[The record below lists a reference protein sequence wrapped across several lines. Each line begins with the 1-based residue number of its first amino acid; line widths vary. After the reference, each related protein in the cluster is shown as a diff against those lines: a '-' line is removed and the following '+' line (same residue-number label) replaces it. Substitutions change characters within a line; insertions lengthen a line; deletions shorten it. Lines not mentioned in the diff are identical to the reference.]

1 MEDVKPL
8 KLKEAIQINNNDEIV
23 TSLLNKHEV
32 MALVGSAN
40 SCKTSVVMN
49 LAMSIINNGYW
60 LDRFKVSGK
69 KVLFVN
75 TSSKFSYVVET
86 IEKLGRNEA
95 VNENLEIL
103 DVRNE
108 SFNKIDE
115 LCKFINNA
123 SFEKYDLIIIDTI
136 DTCTQ
141 LENQNYNSI
150 PVKNT
155 LSRLAFNLNTA
166 IVFTHDNF
174 TPRIGNIETDNQIKY
189 TKLHLFCDVYIEFL
203 ELYPSDY
210 YLDTIKRDEV
220 IGYLKNAIPEILTT
234 FKFDISTGLENEI
247 IELKER
253 IKTLNFL
260 DDYEKEKIITVI
272 DEHIK
277 MVNQRK
283 FYKLKIVSKENG
295 SEDYFYY
302 FNFPYLYNITSEY
315 IENLEV
321 GIKAVDTKPKK
332 DKSKD
337 NREVKDINKE
347 VNKRFV
353 IENIQKF
360 KELEGRNPTPKDL
373 RKYTGL
379 SDRTLQRRIKDCD
392 GEVIK
397 INNIYTLIDDLY

>member
-1 MEDVKPL
+1 MEDIKPL
-8 KLKEAIQINNNDEIV
+8 KLKEVKINNNDEIV

-40 SCKTSVVMN
+40 SCKTSVVIN
-49 LAMSIINNGYW
+49 LAISIINNGYW
-60 LDRFKVSGK
+60 LDIFKVSGK

-75 TSSKFSYVVET
+75 TSSKFSYVMET

-115 LCKFINNA
+115 LCNFINNA

-150 PVKNT
+150 PVKTT
-155 LSRLAFNLNTA
+155 LSRLAYNLDTA

-220 IGYLKNAIPEILTT
+220 IGYLKNTIPEILTT
-234 FKFDISTGLENEI
+234 FKFDISKGLENEI

-253 IKTLNFL
+253 INTLDFL
-260 DDYEKEKIITVI
+260 EDYEIEKIIAKI
-272 DEHIK
+272 DEQIK
-277 MVNQRK
+277 MVNRRK

-302 FNFPYLYNITSEY
+302 FNFPYLYNVTSEY

-321 GIKAVDTKPKK
+321 GKKAVDTLPKK
-332 DKSKD
+332 DKRKT
-337 NREVKDINKE
+337 RDINKAS
-347 VNKRFV
+347 NKKHI
-353 IENIQKF
+353 IESIQKF
-360 KELEGRNPTPKDL
+360 RQLKGEYPTSKDL
-373 RKYTGL
+373 QEYLGI
-379 SDRTLQRRIKDCD
+379 SERTLQRKIKDCD

-397 INNIYTLIDDLY
+397 ADNTYILIDDLY

>member
-1 MEDVKPL
+1 MEDIKPL
-8 KLKEAIQINNNDEIV
+8 KLKEVIQINNNDEII
-23 TSLLNKHEV
+23 TSLLNKQEV

-40 SCKTSVVMN
+40 SCKTSVVIS
-49 LAMSIINNGYW
+49 LAISIINNGYW

-86 IEKLGRNEA
+86 IEKIGRNEA

-115 LCKFINNA
+115 LCNFINNA

-150 PVKNT
+150 PVKTT

-189 TKLHLFCDVYIEFL
+189 TRLHLFCDVYIKFL

-220 IGYLKNAIPEILTT
+220 IGYLKNTIPEILTT
-234 FKFDISTGLENEI
+234 FKFDISKGLENEI

-253 IKTLNFL
+253 INTLDFL
-260 DDYEKEKIITVI
+260 EDYEKEKIIAEI
-272 DEHIK
+272 DEQIK
-277 MVNQRK
+277 IVNHRK

-302 FNFPYLYNITSEY
+302 FNFPYLYNVTSEY

-321 GIKAVDTKPKK
+321 GKKAVDTLPKK
-332 DKSKD
+332 DKRKT
-337 NREVKDINKE
+337 RDINKAS
-347 VNKRFV
+347 NKKQI
-353 IENIQKF
+353 IESVQKF
-360 KELEGRNPTPKDL
+360 RQLEGEYPTSKDL
-373 RKYTGL
+373 QEYLGI
-379 SDRTLQRRIKDCD
+379 SERTLQRKIKDCD
-392 GEVIK
+392 GEIIK
-397 INNIYTLIDDLY
+397 IDNTYTLIDDLY

>member
-1 MEDVKPL
+1 MEDIKPF
-8 KLKEAIQINNNDEIV
+8 KLKEVKINNNDEIV

-40 SCKTSVVMN
+40 SCKTSVVIS
-49 LAMSIINNGYW
+49 LAISVINNGYW
-60 LDRFKVSGK
+60 LDRFKTSGK

-75 TSSKFSYVVET
+75 TSSKLNYVVEI

-95 VNENLEIL
+95 VNDNLEIL

-108 SFNKIDE
+108 NFNKIDE
-115 LCKFINNA
+115 LCNFINNS

-174 TPRIGNIETDNQIKY
+174 TLRIGNIETDNQIKY

-220 IGYLKNAIPEILTT
+220 IGYLKNTIPEILTT
-234 FKFDISTGLENEI
+234 FKFDISKGLENEI
-247 IELKER
+247 IELKEK
-253 IKTLNFL
+253 IYTLDFL
-260 DDYEKEKIITVI
+260 EDYEKEKIIAEI
-272 DEHIK
+272 DEQIK
-277 MVNQRK
+277 MLNRRK

-302 FNFPYLYNITSEY
+302 FNFPYLYNVTSEY

-321 GIKAVDTKPKK
+321 GKKAVDTLPKK
-332 DKSKD
+332 DKRKT
-337 NREVKDINKE
+337 RDINKAS
-347 VNKRFV
+347 NKKQI
-353 IENIQKF
+353 IESIQKF
-360 KELEGRNPTPKDL
+360 RQLKGEYPTSKDL
-373 RKYTGL
+373 QEYLGI
-379 SDRTLQRRIKDCD
+379 SERTLQRKIKDCD

-397 INNIYTLIDDLY
+397 IDNTYTLIDDLY

>member
-1 MEDVKPL
+1 MEDIKPF
-8 KLKEAIQINNNDEIV
+8 KLKEVKINNNDEIV

-40 SCKTSVVMN
+40 SCKTSVVIS
-49 LAMSIINNGYW
+49 LAISVINNGYW
-60 LDRFKVSGK
+60 LDRFKTSGK

-75 TSSKFSYVVET
+75 TSSKLNYVVEI

-95 VNENLEIL
+95 VNDNLEIL

-108 SFNKIDE
+108 NFNKIDE
-115 LCKFINNA
+115 LCNFINNS

-174 TPRIGNIETDNQIKY
+174 TLRIGNIETDNQIKY

-220 IGYLKNAIPEILTT
+220 IGYLKNTIPEILTT
-234 FKFDISTGLENEI
+234 FKFDISKGLENEI

-253 IKTLNFL
+253 INTLDL
-260 DDYEKEKIITVI
+260 LEDYEKEKVIAEI
-272 DEHIK
+272 DEQIK
-277 MVNQRK
+277 IVNRRK

-302 FNFPYLYNITSEY
+302 FNFPYLYNVTSEY

-321 GIKAVDTKPKK
+321 GKKAVDTLPKK
-332 DKSKD
+332 DKRKT
-337 NREVKDINKE
+337 RDINKAS
-347 VNKRFV
+347 NKKQI
-353 IENIQKF
+353 IESIQKF
-360 KELEGRNPTPKDL
+360 RQLKGEYPTSKDL
-373 RKYTGL
+373 QEYLGI
-379 SDRTLQRRIKDCD
+379 SERTLQRKIKDCD

-397 INNIYTLIDDLY
+397 IDNTYTLIDDLY

>member
-1 MEDVKPL
+1 MEDIKPL
-8 KLKEAIQINNNDEIV
+8 KLKEVIQINNNDEII
-23 TSLLNKHEV
+23 TSLLNKQEV

-40 SCKTSVVMN
+40 SCKTSVVIS
-49 LAMSIINNGYW
+49 LAISIINNGYW

-86 IEKLGRNEA
+86 IEKIGRNEA

-115 LCKFINNA
+115 LCNFINNA
-123 SFEKYDLIIIDTI
+123 SFKKYDLIIIDTI

-150 PVKNT
+150 PVKTT
-155 LSRLAFNLNTA
+155 LARLAFKLNTA
-166 IVFTHDNF
+166 MGFTHDNF

-210 YLDTIKRDEV
+210 YLDTIKCDEV
-220 IGYLKNAIPEILTT
+220 IGYLKNTIPEILTT
-234 FKFDISTGLENEI
+234 FKFDISKGLENEI

-253 IKTLNFL
+253 INTLDFL
-260 DDYEKEKIITVI
+260 EDYEKEKIIAEI
-272 DEHIK
+272 DEQIK
-277 MVNQRK
+277 MVNHRK

-302 FNFPYLYNITSEY
+302 FNFPYLYNVTSEY

-321 GIKAVDTKPKK
+321 GKKAVDTLPKK
-332 DKSKD
+332 DKRKT
-337 NREVKDINKE
+337 KDINKAS
-347 VNKRFV
+347 NKKQI
-353 IENIQKF
+353 IESIQKF
-360 KELEGRNPTPKDL
+360 RQLEGEYPTSKDL
-373 RKYTGL
+373 QEYLGISK
-379 SDRTLQRRIKDCD
+379 RTLQRKIKDCD
-392 GEVIK
+392 GEIIK
-397 INNIYTLIDDLY
+397 IDNTYTLIDDLY

>member
-1 MEDVKPL
+1 MEDIKPL
-8 KLKEAIQINNNDEIV
+8 KLKEVKINNNDEIV

-40 SCKTSVVMN
+40 SCKTSVVIN
-49 LAMSIINNGYW
+49 LAISIINNGYW
-60 LDRFKVSGK
+60 LDIFKVSGK

-75 TSSKFSYVVET
+75 TSSKFSYVMET
-86 IEKLGRNEA
+86 IEKLGRNEV

-108 SFNKIDE
+108 NFNKIDE
-115 LCKFINNA
+115 LCNFINNA

-150 PVKNT
+150 PVKTT
-155 LSRLAFNLNTA
+155 LSRWAYNLDTA

-174 TPRIGNIETDNQIKY
+174 TPRIGNLETDNQIKY

-220 IGYLKNAIPEILTT
+220 IGYLKNTIPEILTT
-234 FKFDISTGLENEI
+234 FKFDISKGLENEI

-253 IKTLNFL
+253 INTLDL
-260 DDYEKEKIITVI
+260 LEDYEKEKVIAEI
-272 DEHIK
+272 DEQIK
-277 MVNQRK
+277 IVNRRK

-302 FNFPYLYNITSEY
+302 FNFPYLYNVTSEY

-321 GIKAVDTKPKK
+321 GKKAVDTLPKK
-332 DKSKD
+332 DKRKT
-337 NREVKDINKE
+337 RDINKAS
-347 VNKRFV
+347 NKKQI
-353 IENIQKF
+353 IESIQKF
-360 KELEGRNPTPKDL
+360 RQLKGEYPTSKDL
-373 RKYTGL
+373 QEYLGI
-379 SDRTLQRRIKDCD
+379 SERTLQRKIKDCD
-392 GEVIK
+392 DEIIK
-397 INNIYTLIDDLY
+397 IDNAYTLIDDLY

>member
-1 MEDVKPL
+1 MEDIKPF
-8 KLKEAIQINNNDEIV
+8 KLKEVEINNNDEIV

-32 MALVGSAN
+32 MALVGSPN
-40 SCKTSVVMN
+40 SCKTSVVIS
-49 LAMSIINNGYW
+49 LAISIINNGYW

-75 TSSKFSYVVET
+75 TSSKFSYIVET

-115 LCKFINNA
+115 LCNFINNA

-150 PVKNT
+150 PVKTT

-210 YLDTIKRDEV
+210 YLDTIKCDEV
-220 IGYLKNAIPEILTT
+220 IGYLKNTIPEILTT
-234 FKFDISTGLENEI
+234 FKFDISQGLENEI

-253 IKTLNFL
+253 INTLNFL
-260 DDYEKEKIITVI
+260 EDYEKEKIVTVI
-272 DEHIK
+272 DELIK

-302 FNFPYLYNITSEY
+302 FNFPYLYNVTSEY

-321 GIKAVDTKPKK
+321 GKKAVDTLPKK
-332 DKSKD
+332 DKRKT
-337 NREVKDINKE
+337 KDINKAS
-347 VNKRFV
+347 NKKQI
-353 IENIQKF
+353 IESIQKF
-360 KELEGRNPTPKDL
+360 RQLEGEYPTSKDL
-373 RKYTGL
+373 QEYLGISK
-379 SDRTLQRRIKDCD
+379 RTLQRKIKDCD
-392 GEVIK
+392 GEIIK
-397 INNIYTLIDDLY
+397 IDNTYTLIDDLY

>member
-1 MEDVKPL
+1 MEDIKPF
-8 KLKEAIQINNNDEIV
+8 KLKEVQINNNDEIV

-40 SCKTSVVMN
+40 SCKTSVVIS
-49 LAMSIINNGYW
+49 LAISIINNGYW

-86 IEKLGRNEA
+86 IEKIGRNEA

-115 LCKFINNA
+115 LCNFINNA

-150 PVKNT
+150 PVKTT

-189 TKLHLFCDVYIEFL
+189 TRLHLFCDVYIEFL

-220 IGYLKNAIPEILTT
+220 IGYLKNTIPEILTT
-234 FKFDISTGLENEI
+234 FKFDISKGLENEI

-253 IKTLNFL
+253 INTLDFL
-260 DDYEKEKIITVI
+260 EDYEIEKIIAKI
-272 DEHIK
+272 DEQIK
-277 MVNQRK
+277 MVNHRK

-302 FNFPYLYNITSEY
+302 FNFPYLYNVTSEY

-321 GIKAVDTKPKK
+321 GKKAVDTLPKK
-332 DKSKD
+332 DKRKT
-337 NREVKDINKE
+337 KDINKAS
-347 VNKRFV
+347 NKKQI
-353 IENIQKF
+353 IESIQKF
-360 KELEGRNPTPKDL
+360 KQLEGEYPTSKDL
-373 RKYTGL
+373 QEYLGIRE
-379 SDRTLQRRIKDCD
+379 RTLQRKIKDCN

-397 INNIYTLIDDLY
+397 INNTYTLIDDLL

>member
-1 MEDVKPL
+1 MEDIKPF
-8 KLKEAIQINNNDEIV
+8 KLKEVKINNNDEIV

-40 SCKTSVVMN
+40 SCKTSVVIS
-49 LAMSIINNGYW
+49 LAISVINNGYW
-60 LDRFKVSGK
+60 LDRFKTSGK

-75 TSSKFSYVVET
+75 TSSKLNYVVEI

-95 VNENLEIL
+95 VNDNLEIL

-108 SFNKIDE
+108 NFNKIDE
-115 LCKFINNA
+115 LCNFINNS

-174 TPRIGNIETDNQIKY
+174 TLRIGNIETDNQIKY

-220 IGYLKNAIPEILTT
+220 IGYLKNTIPEILTT
-234 FKFDISTGLENEI
+234 FKFDISKGLENEI
-247 IELKER
+247 IELKEK
-253 IKTLNFL
+253 INTLDFL
-260 DDYEKEKIITVI
+260 EDYEKEKIIAEI
-272 DEHIK
+272 DEQIK
-277 MVNQRK
+277 MLNRRK

-302 FNFPYLYNITSEY
+302 FNFPYLYNVTSEY

-321 GIKAVDTKPKK
+321 GKKAVDTLPKK
-332 DKSKD
+332 DKRKTRDTNIAS
-337 NREVKDINKE
+337 NK
-347 VNKRFV
+347 KQI
-353 IENIQKF
+353 IESIQKF
-360 KELEGRNPTPKDL
+360 RQLKGEYPTSKDL
-373 RKYTGL
+373 QEYLGI
-379 SDRTLQRRIKDCD
+379 SERTLQRKIKDCD

-397 INNIYTLIDDLY
+397 IDNTYTLIDDLY

>member
-1 MEDVKPL
+1 MEDIKPL
-8 KLKEAIQINNNDEIV
+8 KLKEVIQINNNDEII
-23 TSLLNKHEV
+23 TSLLNKQEV

-40 SCKTSVVMN
+40 SCKTSVVIS
-49 LAMSIINNGYW
+49 LAISIINNGYW

-86 IEKLGRNEA
+86 IEKIGRNEA

-115 LCKFINNA
+115 LCNFINNA

-150 PVKNT
+150 PVKTT

-189 TKLHLFCDVYIEFL
+189 TRLHLFCDVYIEFL

-220 IGYLKNAIPEILTT
+220 IGYLKNTIPEILTT
-234 FKFDISTGLENEI
+234 FKFDISKGLENEI

-253 IKTLNFL
+253 INTLDFL
-260 DDYEKEKIITVI
+260 EDYEKEKIIAEI
-272 DEHIK
+272 DEQIK
-277 MVNQRK
+277 MLNRRK

-302 FNFPYLYNITSEY
+302 FNFPYLYNVTSEY

-321 GIKAVDTKPKK
+321 GKKAVDTLPKK
-332 DKSKD
+332 DKRKT
-337 NREVKDINKE
+337 KDINKAS
-347 VNKRFV
+347 NKKQI
-353 IENIQKF
+353 IESIQKF
-360 KELEGRNPTPKDL
+360 KQLEGEYPTSKDL
-373 RKYTGL
+373 QEYLGI
-379 SDRTLQRRIKDCD
+379 SERTLQRKIKDCD

-397 INNIYTLIDDLY
+397 IDNTYTLIDDLY

>member
-1 MEDVKPL
+1 MEDIKPF
-8 KLKEAIQINNNDEIV
+8 KLKEVEINNNDEIV

-40 SCKTSVVMN
+40 SCKTSGV
-49 LAMSIINNGYW
+49 INNGYW
-60 LDRFKVSGK
+60 LDRFKTSGK

-75 TSSKFSYVVET
+75 TSSKLNYVVEI

-95 VNENLEIL
+95 VNDNLEIL

-108 SFNKIDE
+108 NFNKIDE
-115 LCKFINNA
+115 LCNFINNS

-174 TPRIGNIETDNQIKY
+174 TLRIGNIETDNQIKY

-220 IGYLKNAIPEILTT
+220 IGYLKNTIPEILIT
-234 FKFDISTGLENEI
+234 FKFDISKGLENEI
-247 IELKER
+247 IELKEK
-253 IKTLNFL
+253 INTLDFL
-260 DDYEKEKIITVI
+260 EDYEKEKIIAEI
-272 DEHIK
+272 DEQIK
-277 MVNQRK
+277 MVNRRK

-302 FNFPYLYNITSEY
+302 FNFPYLYNVTSEY

-321 GIKAVDTKPKK
+321 GKKAVDTLPKK
-332 DKSKD
+332 DKRKT
-337 NREVKDINKE
+337 RDINKAS
-347 VNKRFV
+347 NKKQI
-353 IENIQKF
+353 IESIQKF
-360 KELEGRNPTPKDL
+360 RQLKGEYPTSKDL
-373 RKYTGL
+373 QEYLGI
-379 SDRTLQRRIKDCD
+379 SERTLQRKIKDCD

-397 INNIYTLIDDLY
+397 ADNTYILIDDLY

>member
-1 MEDVKPL
+1 MEDRKPF
-8 KLKEAIQINNNDEIV
+8 KLKEVQINNNDEIV

-40 SCKTSVVMN
+40 SCKTSVVIS
-49 LAMSIINNGYW
+49 LAISIINNGYW

-86 IEKLGRNEA
+86 IEKIGRNEA

-115 LCKFINNA
+115 LCNFINNA

-150 PVKNT
+150 PVKTT

-189 TKLHLFCDVYIEFL
+189 TRLHLFCDVYIEFL

-220 IGYLKNAIPEILTT
+220 IGYLKNTIPEILTT
-234 FKFDISTGLENEI
+234 FKFDISKGLENEI

-253 IKTLNFL
+253 INTLDFL
-260 DDYEKEKIITVI
+260 EDYEIEKIIAKI
-272 DEHIK
+272 DEQIK
-277 MVNQRK
+277 MVNHRK

-302 FNFPYLYNITSEY
+302 FNFPYLYNVTSEY

-321 GIKAVDTKPKK
+321 GKKAVDTLPKK
-332 DKSKD
+332 DKRKT
-337 NREVKDINKE
+337 RDINKAS
-347 VNKRFV
+347 NKKQI
-353 IENIQKF
+353 IESIQKF
-360 KELEGRNPTPKDL
+360 KQLEGEYPTSKDL
-373 RKYTGL
+373 QEYLGIRE
-379 SDRTLQRRIKDCD
+379 RTLQRKIKDCN

-397 INNIYTLIDDLY
+397 INNTYTLIDDLY

>member
-1 MEDVKPL
+1 MEDIKPL
-8 KLKEAIQINNNDEIV
+8 KLKEVKINNNDEIV

-32 MALVGSAN
+32 MALVGSPN
-40 SCKTSVVMN
+40 SCKTSVVIS
-49 LAMSIINNGYW
+49 LAISIINNGYW

-115 LCKFINNA
+115 LCNFINNA

-150 PVKNT
+150 PVKTT

-210 YLDTIKRDEV
+210 YLDTIKCDEV
-220 IGYLKNAIPEILTT
+220 IGYLKNTIPEILTT
-234 FKFDISTGLENEI
+234 FKFDISQGLENEI

-253 IKTLNFL
+253 INTLNFL
-260 DDYEKEKIITVI
+260 EDYEKEKIVTVI
-272 DEHIK
+272 DELIK

-302 FNFPYLYNITSEY
+302 FNFPYLYNVTSEY

-321 GIKAVDTKPKK
+321 GKKAVDTLPKK
-332 DKSKD
+332 DKRKT
-337 NREVKDINKE
+337 KDINKAS
-347 VNKRFV
+347 NKKQI
-353 IENIQKF
+353 IESIQKF
-360 KELEGRNPTPKDL
+360 RQLEGEYPTSKDL
-373 RKYTGL
+373 QEYLGISK
-379 SDRTLQRRIKDCD
+379 RTLQRKIKDCD
-392 GEVIK
+392 GEIIK
-397 INNIYTLIDDLY
+397 IDNTYTLIDDLY

>member
-1 MEDVKPL
+1 MEDIKPL
-8 KLKEAIQINNNDEIV
+8 KLKEVIQINNNDEII
-23 TSLLNKHEV
+23 TSLLNKQEV

-40 SCKTSVVMN
+40 SCKTSVVIS
-49 LAMSIINNGYW
+49 LAISIINNGYW

-86 IEKLGRNEA
+86 IEKIGRNEA

-115 LCKFINNA
+115 LCNFINNA

-150 PVKNT
+150 PVKTT
-155 LSRLAFNLNTA
+155 LSRLAYNLDTA

-220 IGYLKNAIPEILTT
+220 IGYLKNTIPEILTT
-234 FKFDISTGLENEI
+234 FKFDISKGLENEI

-253 IKTLNFL
+253 INTLDFL
-260 DDYEKEKIITVI
+260 EDYEIEKIIAKI
-272 DEHIK
+272 DEQIK
-277 MVNQRK
+277 MVNRRK

-302 FNFPYLYNITSEY
+302 FNFPYLYNVTSEY

-321 GIKAVDTKPKK
+321 GKKAVDTLPKK
-332 DKSKD
+332 DKRKT
-337 NREVKDINKE
+337 RDINKAS
-347 VNKRFV
+347 NKKQI
-353 IENIQKF
+353 IESIQKF
-360 KELEGRNPTPKDL
+360 RQIKGEYPTSKDL
-373 RKYTGL
+373 QEYLGI
-379 SDRTLQRRIKDCD
+379 SERTLQRKIKDCD
-392 GEVIK
+392 DEIIK
-397 INNIYTLIDDLY
+397 IDNAYTLIDDLY

>member
-1 MEDVKPL
+1 MEDIKPL
-8 KLKEAIQINNNDEIV
+8 KLKEVIQINNNDEII
-23 TSLLNKHEV
+23 TSLLNKQEV

-40 SCKTSVVMN
+40 SCKTSVVIS
-49 LAMSIINNGYW
+49 LAISIINNGYW

-86 IEKLGRNEA
+86 IEKIGRNEA

-115 LCKFINNA
+115 LCNFINNA
-123 SFEKYDLIIIDTI
+123 SFKKYDLIIIDTI

-150 PVKNT
+150 PVKTT

-210 YLDTIKRDEV
+210 YLDTIKCDEV
-220 IGYLKNAIPEILTT
+220 IGYLKNTIPEILTT
-234 FKFDISTGLENEI
+234 FKFDISKGLENEI

-253 IKTLNFL
+253 INTLDFL
-260 DDYEKEKIITVI
+260 EDYEKEKIIAEI
-272 DEHIK
+272 DEQIK
-277 MVNQRK
+277 MVNHRK

-302 FNFPYLYNITSEY
+302 FNFPYLYNVTSEY

-321 GIKAVDTKPKK
+321 GKKAVDTLPKK
-332 DKSKD
+332 DKRKT
-337 NREVKDINKE
+337 KDINKAS
-347 VNKRFV
+347 NKKQI
-353 IENIQKF
+353 IESIQKF
-360 KELEGRNPTPKDL
+360 RQLEGEYPTSKDL
-373 RKYTGL
+373 QEYLGISK
-379 SDRTLQRRIKDCD
+379 RTLQRKIKDCD
-392 GEVIK
+392 GEIIK
-397 INNIYTLIDDLY
+397 IDNTYTLIDDLY

>member
-1 MEDVKPL
+1 MEDIKPL
-8 KLKEAIQINNNDEIV
+8 KLKEVIQINNNDEII
-23 TSLLNKHEV
+23 TSLLNKQEV

-40 SCKTSVVMN
+40 SCKTSVVIS
-49 LAMSIINNGYW
+49 LAISIINNGYW

-86 IEKLGRNEA
+86 IEKIGRNEA

-115 LCKFINNA
+115 LCNFINNA

-189 TKLHLFCDVYIEFL
+189 TRLHLFCDVYIEFL

-220 IGYLKNAIPEILTT
+220 IGYLKNTIPEILTT
-234 FKFDISTGLENEI
+234 FKFDISKGLENEI

-253 IKTLNFL
+253 IKTLSFL
-260 DDYEKEKIITVI
+260 EDHEKEKIITVI
-272 DEHIK
+272 NEQIK

-321 GIKAVDTKPKK
+321 GIKAVDTAPKK
-332 DKSKD
+332 DKRKT
-337 NREVKDINKE
+337 RDINKAS
-347 VNKRFV
+347 NKKQI
-353 IENIQKF
+353 IESIQKF
-360 KELEGRNPTPKDL
+360 RQLKGEYPTSKDL
-373 RKYTGL
+373 QEYLGI
-379 SDRTLQRRIKDCD
+379 SERTLQRKIKDCD
-392 GEVIK
+392 DEIIK
-397 INNIYTLIDDLY
+397 IDNAYTLIDDLY

>member
-1 MEDVKPL
+1 MEDIKPL
-8 KLKEAIQINNNDEIV
+8 KLKEVIQINNNDEII
-23 TSLLNKHEV
+23 TSLLNKQEV

-40 SCKTSVVMN
+40 SCKTSVVIS
-49 LAMSIINNGYW
+49 LAINIINNGYW

-86 IEKLGRNEA
+86 IEKIGRNEA

-115 LCKFINNA
+115 LCNFINNA

-150 PVKNT
+150 PVKTT

-189 TKLHLFCDVYIEFL
+189 TRLHLFCDVYIEFL

-220 IGYLKNAIPEILTT
+220 IGYLKNTIPEILTT
-234 FKFDISTGLENEI
+234 FKFDISKGLENEI

-253 IKTLNFL
+253 INTLDFL
-260 DDYEKEKIITVI
+260 EDYEKEKIIAEI
-272 DEHIK
+272 DEQIK
-277 MVNQRK
+277 IVNHRK

-302 FNFPYLYNITSEY
+302 FNFPYLYNVTSEY

-321 GIKAVDTKPKK
+321 GKKAVDTLPKK
-332 DKSKD
+332 DKRKT
-337 NREVKDINKE
+337 RDINKAS
-347 VNKRFV
+347 NKKQI
-353 IENIQKF
+353 IESVQKF
-360 KELEGRNPTPKDL
+360 RQLEGEYPTSKDL
-373 RKYTGL
+373 QEYLGI
-379 SDRTLQRRIKDCD
+379 SERTLQRKIKDCD
-392 GEVIK
+392 GEIIK
-397 INNIYTLIDDLY
+397 IDNTYTLIDDLY

>member
-1 MEDVKPL
+1 MEDIKPF
-8 KLKEAIQINNNDEIV
+8 KLKEVEINNNDEIV

-40 SCKTSVVMN
+40 SCKTSVVIS
-49 LAMSIINNGYW
+49 LVISVINNGYW
-60 LDRFKVSGK
+60 LDRFKTSGK

-75 TSSKFSYVVET
+75 TSSKLNYVVEI

-95 VNENLEIL
+95 VNDNLEIL

-108 SFNKIDE
+108 NFNKIDE
-115 LCKFINNA
+115 LCNFINNS

-174 TPRIGNIETDNQIKY
+174 TLRIGNIETDNQIKY

-220 IGYLKNAIPEILTT
+220 IGYLKNTIPEILIT
-234 FKFDISTGLENEI
+234 FKFDISKGLENEI
-247 IELKER
+247 IELKEK
-253 IKTLNFL
+253 INTLDFL
-260 DDYEKEKIITVI
+260 EDYEKEKIIAEI
-272 DEHIK
+272 DEQIK
-277 MVNQRK
+277 MVNRRK

-302 FNFPYLYNITSEY
+302 FNFPYLYNVTSEY

-321 GIKAVDTKPKK
+321 GKKAVDTLPRK
-332 DKSKD
+332 DKRKT
-337 NREVKDINKE
+337 RDINKAS
-347 VNKRFV
+347 NKKQI
-353 IENIQKF
+353 IESIQKF
-360 KELEGRNPTPKDL
+360 RQLKGEYPTSKDL
-373 RKYTGL
+373 QEYLGI
-379 SDRTLQRRIKDCD
+379 SERTLQRKIKDCD

-397 INNIYTLIDDLY
+397 ADNTYILIDDLY

>member
-1 MEDVKPL
+1 MVDVKPF
-8 KLKEAIQINNNDEIV
+8 KLKEVKFNNNDEIV
-23 TSLLNKHEV
+23 TSLLNKQEV

-40 SCKTSVVMN
+40 SCKTSVVIS
-49 LAMSIINNGYW
+49 LAISIINNGYW

-115 LCKFINNA
+115 LCNFINNA

-150 PVKNT
+150 PVKTT

-220 IGYLKNAIPEILTT
+220 IGYLKNTIPEILTT
-234 FKFDISTGLENEI
+234 FKFDISQGLENEI

-253 IKTLNFL
+253 INTLNFL
-260 DDYEKEKIITVI
+260 EDYEKEKIIAEI
-272 DEHIK
+272 DEQIK
-277 MVNQRK
+277 MVNHRK

-302 FNFPYLYNITSEY
+302 FNFPYLYNVTSEY

-321 GIKAVDTKPKK
+321 GKKAVDTLPKK
-332 DKSKD
+332 DKRKT
-337 NREVKDINKE
+337 KDINKAS
-347 VNKRFV
+347 NKKQI
-353 IENIQKF
+353 IESIQKF
-360 KELEGRNPTPKDL
+360 RQLEGEYPTSKDL
-373 RKYTGL
+373 QEYLGISK
-379 SDRTLQRRIKDCD
+379 RTLQRKIKDCD
-392 GEVIK
+392 GEIIK
-397 INNIYTLIDDLY
+397 IDNTYTLIDDLY

>member
-1 MEDVKPL
+1 MEDIKPL
-8 KLKEAIQINNNDEIV
+8 KLKEVKINNNDEIV

-40 SCKTSVVMN
+40 SCKTSVVIN
-49 LAMSIINNGYW
+49 LAINIINNGYW
-60 LDRFKVSGK
+60 LDIFKVSGK

-75 TSSKFSYVVET
+75 TSSKFSYVMET
-86 IEKLGRNEA
+86 IEKLGRNEV

-108 SFNKIDE
+108 NFNKIDE
-115 LCKFINNA
+115 LCNFINNA

-150 PVKNT
+150 PVKTT
-155 LSRLAFNLNTA
+155 LSRLAYNLDTA

-174 TPRIGNIETDNQIKY
+174 TPRIGNLETDNQIKY

-220 IGYLKNAIPEILTT
+220 IGYLKNTIPEILTT
-234 FKFDISTGLENEI
+234 FKFDISKGLENEI

-253 IKTLNFL
+253 INTLDL
-260 DDYEKEKIITVI
+260 LEDYEKEKVIAEI
-272 DEHIK
+272 DEQIK
-277 MVNQRK
+277 IVNRRK

-302 FNFPYLYNITSEY
+302 FNFPYLYNVTSEY

-321 GIKAVDTKPKK
+321 GKKAVDTLPKK
-332 DKSKD
+332 DKRKT
-337 NREVKDINKE
+337 RDINKAS
-347 VNKRFV
+347 NKKQI
-353 IENIQKF
+353 IESIQKF
-360 KELEGRNPTPKDL
+360 RQLKGEYPTSKDL
-373 RKYTGL
+373 QEYLGI
-379 SDRTLQRRIKDCD
+379 SERTLQRKIKDCD
-392 GEVIK
+392 DEIIK
-397 INNIYTLIDDLY
+397 IDNAYTLIDDLY

>member
-1 MEDVKPL
+1 MEDIKPL
-8 KLKEAIQINNNDEIV
+8 KLKEVIQINNNDEII
-23 TSLLNKHEV
+23 TSLLNKQEV

-40 SCKTSVVMN
+40 SCKTSVVIS
-49 LAMSIINNGYW
+49 LAISIINNGYW

-75 TSSKFSYVVET
+75 TSSKFNYVVET

-321 GIKAVDTKPKK
+321 GIKATDSFPKK
-332 DKSKD
+332 DKRKD
-337 NREVKDINKE
+337 KREKKDINKE
-347 VNKRFV
+347 VNKRFI
-353 IENIQKF
+353 IESIQKF

-373 RKYTGL
+373 RKYTRL
-379 SDRTLQRRIKDCD
+379 SDRTLQRRIQDCD

-397 INNIYTLIDDLY
+397 IDNTYTLIDDLY

>member
-1 MEDVKPL
+1 MEDIKPF
-8 KLKEAIQINNNDEIV
+8 KLKEVKINNNDEIV

-40 SCKTSVVMN
+40 SCKTSVVIS
-49 LAMSIINNGYW
+49 LVISVINNGYW
-60 LDRFKVSGK
+60 LDRFKTSGK

-75 TSSKFSYVVET
+75 TSSKLNYVVEI

-95 VNENLEIL
+95 VNDNLEIL

-108 SFNKIDE
+108 NFNKIDE
-115 LCKFINNA
+115 LCNFINNS

-174 TPRIGNIETDNQIKY
+174 TLRIGNIETDNQIKY

-220 IGYLKNAIPEILTT
+220 IGYLKNTIPEILIT
-234 FKFDISTGLENEI
+234 FKFDISKGLENEI
-247 IELKER
+247 IELKEK
-253 IKTLNFL
+253 INTLDFL
-260 DDYEKEKIITVI
+260 EDYEKEKIIAEI
-272 DEHIK
+272 DEQIK
-277 MVNQRK
+277 MVNRRK

-302 FNFPYLYNITSEY
+302 FNFPYLYNVTSEY

-321 GIKAVDTKPKK
+321 GKKAVDTLPKK
-332 DKSKD
+332 DKRKT
-337 NREVKDINKE
+337 RDINKAS
-347 VNKRFV
+347 NKKQI
-353 IENIQKF
+353 IESIQKF
-360 KELEGRNPTPKDL
+360 RQLKGEYPTSKDL
-373 RKYTGL
+373 QEYLGI
-379 SDRTLQRRIKDCD
+379 SERTLQRKIKDCD

-397 INNIYTLIDDLY
+397 ADNTYILIDDLY

>member
-1 MEDVKPL
+1 MEDIKPF
-8 KLKEAIQINNNDEIV
+8 KLKEVQINNNDEIV

-40 SCKTSVVMN
+40 SCKTSVVIS
-49 LAMSIINNGYW
+49 LAISIINNGYW

-86 IEKLGRNEA
+86 IEKIGRNEA

-115 LCKFINNA
+115 LCNFINNA

-150 PVKNT
+150 PVKTT

-189 TKLHLFCDVYIEFL
+189 TRLHLFCDVYIEFL

-220 IGYLKNAIPEILTT
+220 IGYLKNTIPEILTT
-234 FKFDISTGLENEI
+234 FKFDISKGLENEI

-253 IKTLNFL
+253 INTLDFL
-260 DDYEKEKIITVI
+260 EDYEIEKIIAKI
-272 DEHIK
+272 DEQIK
-277 MVNQRK
+277 MVNHRK

-302 FNFPYLYNITSEY
+302 FNFPYLYNVTSEY

-321 GIKAVDTKPKK
+321 GKKAVDTLPKK
-332 DKSKD
+332 DKRKT
-337 NREVKDINKE
+337 KDINKAS
-347 VNKRFV
+347 NKKQI
-353 IENIQKF
+353 IESIQKF
-360 KELEGRNPTPKDL
+360 KQLEGEYPTSKDL
-373 RKYTGL
+373 QEYLGIRE
-379 SDRTLQRRIKDCD
+379 RTLQRKIKDCN

-397 INNIYTLIDDLY
+397 INNTYTLIDDLY

>member
-1 MEDVKPL
+1 MVDVKPF
-8 KLKEAIQINNNDEIV
+8 KLKEVKFNNNDEIV

-32 MALVGSAN
+32 MALVGSPN
-40 SCKTSVVMN
+40 SCKTSVVIS
-49 LAMSIINNGYW
+49 LAISIINNGYW

-115 LCKFINNA
+115 LCNFINNA

-150 PVKNT
+150 PVKPT

-210 YLDTIKRDEV
+210 YLDTIKCDEV
-220 IGYLKNAIPEILTT
+220 IGYLKNTIPEILTT
-234 FKFDISTGLENEI
+234 FKFDISQGLENEI

-253 IKTLNFL
+253 INTLNFL
-260 DDYEKEKIITVI
+260 EDYEKEKIVTVI
-272 DEHIK
+272 DELIK

-302 FNFPYLYNITSEY
+302 FNFPYLYNVTSEY

-321 GIKAVDTKPKK
+321 GKKAVDTLPKK
-332 DKSKD
+332 DKRKT
-337 NREVKDINKE
+337 KDINKAS
-347 VNKRFV
+347 NKKQI
-353 IENIQKF
+353 IESIQKF
-360 KELEGRNPTPKDL
+360 RQLEGEYPTSKDL
-373 RKYTGL
+373 QEYLGISK
-379 SDRTLQRRIKDCD
+379 RTLQRKIKDCD
-392 GEVIK
+392 GEIIK
-397 INNIYTLIDDLY
+397 IDNTYTLIDDLY

>member
-1 MEDVKPL
+1 MVDVKPF
-8 KLKEAIQINNNDEIV
+8 KLKEVKINNNDEIV

-32 MALVGSAN
+32 MALVGSPN
-40 SCKTSVVMN
+40 SCKTSVVIS
-49 LAMSIINNGYW
+49 LAISIINNGYW

-115 LCKFINNA
+115 LCNFINNA

-150 PVKNT
+150 PVKTT

-189 TKLHLFCDVYIEFL
+189 TRLHLFCDVYIEFL

-220 IGYLKNAIPEILTT
+220 IGYLKNTIPEILTT
-234 FKFDISTGLENEI
+234 FKFDISKGLENEI

-253 IKTLNFL
+253 INTLDFL
-260 DDYEKEKIITVI
+260 EDYEIEKIIAKI
-272 DEHIK
+272 DEQIK
-277 MVNQRK
+277 MVNHRK

-302 FNFPYLYNITSEY
+302 FNFPYLYNVTSEY

-321 GIKAVDTKPKK
+321 GKKAVDTLPKK
-332 DKSKD
+332 DKRKT
-337 NREVKDINKE
+337 KDINKAS
-347 VNKRFV
+347 NKKQI
-353 IENIQKF
+353 IESIQKF
-360 KELEGRNPTPKDL
+360 KQLEGEYPTSKDL
-373 RKYTGL
+373 QEYLGIRE
-379 SDRTLQRRIKDCD
+379 RTLQRKIKDCN

-397 INNIYTLIDDLY
+397 INNTYTLIDDLY

>member
-1 MEDVKPL
+1 MEDIKPL
-8 KLKEAIQINNNDEIV
+8 KLKEVIQINNNDEII
-23 TSLLNKHEV
+23 TSLLNKQEV

-40 SCKTSVVMN
+40 SCKTSVVIS
-49 LAMSIINNGYW
+49 LAISIINNGYW

-86 IEKLGRNEA
+86 IEKIGRNEA

-115 LCKFINNA
+115 LCNFINNA
-123 SFEKYDLIIIDTI
+123 SFKKYDLIIIDTI

-150 PVKNT
+150 PVKTT

-210 YLDTIKRDEV
+210 YLDTIKCDEV
-220 IGYLKNAIPEILTT
+220 IGYLKNTIPEILTT
-234 FKFDISTGLENEI
+234 FKFDISKGLENEI
-247 IELKER
+247 IELEER
-253 IKTLNFL
+253 INTLDFL
-260 DDYEKEKIITVI
+260 EDYEKEKIIAEI
-272 DEHIK
+272 DEQIK
-277 MVNQRK
+277 MVNHRK

-302 FNFPYLYNITSEY
+302 FNFPYLYNVTSEY

-321 GIKAVDTKPKK
+321 GKKAVDTLPKK
-332 DKSKD
+332 DKRKT
-337 NREVKDINKE
+337 KDINKAS
-347 VNKRFV
+347 NKKQI
-353 IENIQKF
+353 IESIQKF
-360 KELEGRNPTPKDL
+360 RQLEGEYPTSKDL
-373 RKYTGL
+373 QEYLGISK
-379 SDRTLQRRIKDCD
+379 RTLQRKIKDCD
-392 GEVIK
+392 GEIIK
-397 INNIYTLIDDLY
+397 IDNTYTLIDDLY

>member
-1 MEDVKPL
+1 MVDIKPL
-8 KLKEAIQINNNDEIV
+8 KLKEVIQINNNDEII
-23 TSLLNKHEV
+23 TSLLNKQEV

-40 SCKTSVVMN
+40 SCKTSVVIS
-49 LAMSIINNGYW
+49 LAISIINNGYW

-86 IEKLGRNEA
+86 IEKIGRNEA

-115 LCKFINNA
+115 LCNFINNA

-141 LENQNYNSI
+141 LENQNYNCI
-150 PVKNT
+150 PVKTT

-189 TKLHLFCDVYIEFL
+189 TRLHLFCDVYIEFL

-220 IGYLKNAIPEILTT
+220 IGYLKNTIPEILTT
-234 FKFDISTGLENEI
+234 FKFDISKGLENEI

-253 IKTLNFL
+253 INTLDFL
-260 DDYEKEKIITVI
+260 EDYEKEKIIAEI
-272 DEHIK
+272 DEQIK
-277 MVNQRK
+277 MVNHRK

-302 FNFPYLYNITSEY
+302 FNFPYLYNVTSEY

-321 GIKAVDTKPKK
+321 GKKAVDTLPKK
-332 DKSKD
+332 DKRKT
-337 NREVKDINKE
+337 KDINKAS
-347 VNKRFV
+347 NKKQI
-353 IENIQKF
+353 IESIQKF
-360 KELEGRNPTPKDL
+360 RQLEGEYPTSKDL
-373 RKYTGL
+373 QEYLGISK
-379 SDRTLQRRIKDCD
+379 RTLQRKIKDCD
-392 GEVIK
+392 GEIIK
-397 INNIYTLIDDLY
+397 IDNTYTLIDDLY

>member
-1 MEDVKPL
+1 MEDIKPF
-8 KLKEAIQINNNDEIV
+8 KLKEVEINNNDEIV

-40 SCKTSVVMN
+40 SCKTSVVIS
-49 LAMSIINNGYW
+49 LAISVINNGYW
-60 LDRFKVSGK
+60 LDRFKTSGK

-75 TSSKFSYVVET
+75 TSSKLNYVVEI

-95 VNENLEIL
+95 VNDNLEIL

-108 SFNKIDE
+108 NFNKIDE
-115 LCKFINNA
+115 LCNFINNS

-141 LENQNYNSI
+141 LENQNFNSI

-174 TPRIGNIETDNQIKY
+174 TLRIGNIETDNQIKY

-220 IGYLKNAIPEILTT
+220 IGYLKNTIPEILTT
-234 FKFDISTGLENEI
+234 FKFDISKGLENEI
-247 IELKER
+247 IELKEK
-253 IKTLNFL
+253 INTLDFL
-260 DDYEKEKIITVI
+260 EDYEKEKIIAEI
-272 DEHIK
+272 DEQIK
-277 MVNQRK
+277 MVNRRK

-302 FNFPYLYNITSEY
+302 FNFPYLYNVTSEY

-321 GIKAVDTKPKK
+321 GKKAVDTLPKK
-332 DKSKD
+332 DKRKT
-337 NREVKDINKE
+337 RDINKAS
-347 VNKRFV
+347 NKKHI
-353 IENIQKF
+353 IESIQKF
-360 KELEGRNPTPKDL
+360 RQLKGEYPTSKDL
-373 RKYTGL
+373 QEYLGI
-379 SDRTLQRRIKDCD
+379 SERTLQRKIKDCD

-397 INNIYTLIDDLY
+397 ADNTYILIDDLY

>member
-1 MEDVKPL
+1 MVDVKPF
-8 KLKEAIQINNNDEIV
+8 KLKEVKINNNDEIV

-32 MALVGSAN
+32 MALVGSPN
-40 SCKTSVVMN
+40 SCKTSVVIS
-49 LAMSIINNGYW
+49 LAISIINNGYW

-115 LCKFINNA
+115 LCNFINNA

-150 PVKNT
+150 PVKTT

-210 YLDTIKRDEV
+210 YLDTIKCDEV
-220 IGYLKNAIPEILTT
+220 IGYLKNTIPEILTT
-234 FKFDISTGLENEI
+234 FKFDISQGLENEI

-253 IKTLNFL
+253 INTLNFL
-260 DDYEKEKIITVI
+260 EDYEKEKIVTVI
-272 DEHIK
+272 DEQIK
-277 MVNQRK
+277 MVNHRK

-302 FNFPYLYNITSEY
+302 FNFPYLYNVTSEY

-321 GIKAVDTKPKK
+321 GKKAVDTLPKK
-332 DKSKD
+332 DKRKT
-337 NREVKDINKE
+337 RDINKAS
-347 VNKRFV
+347 NKKQI
-353 IENIQKF
+353 IESIQKF
-360 KELEGRNPTPKDL
+360 RQLKGEYPTSKDL
-373 RKYTGL
+373 QEYLGIRE
-379 SDRTLQRRIKDCD
+379 RTLQRKIKDCNE
-392 GEVIK
+392 EVIK
-397 INNIYTLIDDLY
+397 INNTYTLIDDLL

>member
-1 MEDVKPL
+1 MKDIKPL
-8 KLKEAIQINNNDEIV
+8 KLKEVKINNNDEIV

-40 SCKTSVVMN
+40 SCKTSVVIN
-49 LAMSIINNGYW
+49 LAISIINNGYW
-60 LDRFKVSGK
+60 LDIFKVSGK

-75 TSSKFSYVVET
+75 TSSKFSYVMET
-86 IEKLGRNEA
+86 IEKLGRNEV

-108 SFNKIDE
+108 NFNKIDE
-115 LCKFINNA
+115 LCNFINNA

-150 PVKNT
+150 PVKTT
-155 LSRLAFNLNTA
+155 LSRLAYNLDTA

-174 TPRIGNIETDNQIKY
+174 TPRIGNLETDNQIKY

-220 IGYLKNAIPEILTT
+220 IGYLKNTIPEILTT
-234 FKFDISTGLENEI
+234 FKFDISKGLENEI

-253 IKTLNFL
+253 INTLDL
-260 DDYEKEKIITVI
+260 LEDYEKEKVIAEI
-272 DEHIK
+272 DEQIK
-277 MVNQRK
+277 IVNRRK

-302 FNFPYLYNITSEY
+302 FNFPYLYNVTSEY

-321 GIKAVDTKPKK
+321 GKKAVDTLPKK
-332 DKSKD
+332 DKRKT
-337 NREVKDINKE
+337 RDINKAS
-347 VNKRFV
+347 NKKQI
-353 IENIQKF
+353 IESIQKF
-360 KELEGRNPTPKDL
+360 RQLKGEYPTSKDL
-373 RKYTGL
+373 QEYLGI
-379 SDRTLQRRIKDCD
+379 SERTLQRKIKDCD
-392 GEVIK
+392 GEIIK
-397 INNIYTLIDDLY
+397 IDNAYTLIDDLY

>member
-1 MEDVKPL
+1 MVDVKPF
-8 KLKEAIQINNNDEIV
+8 KLKEVKINNNEIV

-32 MALVGSAN
+32 MALVGSPN
-40 SCKTSVVMN
+40 SCKTSVVIS
-49 LAMSIINNGYW
+49 LAISIINNGYW

-115 LCKFINNA
+115 LCNFINNA

-150 PVKNT
+150 PVKTT

-210 YLDTIKRDEV
+210 YLDTIKCDEV
-220 IGYLKNAIPEILTT
+220 IGYLKNTIPEILTT
-234 FKFDISTGLENEI
+234 FKFDISQGLENEI

-253 IKTLNFL
+253 INTLNFL
-260 DDYEKEKIITVI
+260 EDYEKEKIVTVI
-272 DEHIK
+272 DEQIK
-277 MVNQRK
+277 MVNHRK

-302 FNFPYLYNITSEY
+302 FNFPYLYNVTSEY

-321 GIKAVDTKPKK
+321 GKKAVYTLPKK
-332 DKSKD
+332 DKRKT
-337 NREVKDINKE
+337 RDINKAS
-347 VNKRFV
+347 NKKQI
-353 IENIQKF
+353 IESIQKF
-360 KELEGRNPTPKDL
+360 RQLKGEYPTSKDL
-373 RKYTGL
+373 QEYLGIRE
-379 SDRTLQRRIKDCD
+379 RTLQRKIKDCNE
-392 GEVIK
+392 EVIK
-397 INNIYTLIDDLY
+397 INNTYTLIDDLL

>member
-1 MEDVKPL
+1 MEDIKPF
-8 KLKEAIQINNNDEIV
+8 KLKEVKINNNDEIV

-40 SCKTSVVMN
+40 SCKTSVVIS
-49 LAMSIINNGYW
+49 LAISVINNGYW
-60 LDRFKVSGK
+60 LDRFKTSGK

-75 TSSKFSYVVET
+75 TSSKLNYVVEI

-95 VNENLEIL
+95 VNDNLEIL

-108 SFNKIDE
+108 NFNKIDE
-115 LCKFINNA
+115 LCNFINNS

-174 TPRIGNIETDNQIKY
+174 TLRIGNIETDNQIKY

-220 IGYLKNAIPEILTT
+220 IGYLKNTIPEILTT
-234 FKFDISTGLENEI
+234 FKFDISKGLENEI
-247 IELKER
+247 IELKEK
-253 IKTLNFL
+253 INTLDFL
-260 DDYEKEKIITVI
+260 EDYEKEKIIAEI
-272 DEHIK
+272 DEQIK
-277 MVNQRK
+277 MLNRRK

-302 FNFPYLYNITSEY
+302 FNFPYLYNVTSEY

-321 GIKAVDTKPKK
+321 GKKAVDTLPKK
-332 DKSKD
+332 DKRKT
-337 NREVKDINKE
+337 RDINKAS
-347 VNKRFV
+347 NKKQI
-353 IENIQKF
+353 IESIQKF
-360 KELEGRNPTPKDL
+360 RQLKGEYPTSKDL
-373 RKYTGL
+373 QEYLGI
-379 SDRTLQRRIKDCD
+379 SERTLQRKIKDCD

-397 INNIYTLIDDLY
+397 IDNTYTLIDDLY

>member
-1 MEDVKPL
+1 MVDVKPF
-8 KLKEAIQINNNDEIV
+8 KLKEVKINNNDEIV

-32 MALVGSAN
+32 MALVGSPN
-40 SCKTSVVMN
+40 SCKTSVVIS
-49 LAMSIINNGYW
+49 LAISIINNGYW

-115 LCKFINNA
+115 LCNFINNA

-150 PVKNT
+150 PVKTT

-174 TPRIGNIETDNQIKY
+174 IPRIGNIETDNQIKY

-210 YLDTIKRDEV
+210 YLDTIKCDEV
-220 IGYLKNAIPEILTT
+220 IGYLKNTIPEILTT
-234 FKFDISTGLENEI
+234 FKFDISQGLENEI

-253 IKTLNFL
+253 INTLNFL
-260 DDYEKEKIITVI
+260 EDYEKEKIVTVI
-272 DEHIK
+272 DELIK

-302 FNFPYLYNITSEY
+302 FNFPYLYNVTSEY

-321 GIKAVDTKPKK
+321 GKKAVDTLPKK
-332 DKSKD
+332 DKRKT
-337 NREVKDINKE
+337 RDINKAS
-347 VNKRFV
+347 NKKQI
-353 IENIQKF
+353 IESIQKF
-360 KELEGRNPTPKDL
+360 RQLKGEYPTSKDL
-373 RKYTGL
+373 QEYLGIRE
-379 SDRTLQRRIKDCD
+379 RTLQRKIKDCNE
-392 GEVIK
+392 EVIK
-397 INNIYTLIDDLY
+397 INNTYTLIDDLL

>member
-1 MEDVKPL
+1 MEDIKPL
-8 KLKEAIQINNNDEIV
+8 KLKEVIQINNNDEII
-23 TSLLNKHEV
+23 TSLLNKQEV

-40 SCKTSVVMN
+40 SCKTSVVIS
-49 LAMSIINNGYW
+49 LAISIINNGYW

-86 IEKLGRNEA
+86 IEKIGRNEA

-115 LCKFINNA
+115 LCNFINNA

-150 PVKNT
+150 PVKTT

-189 TKLHLFCDVYIEFL
+189 TRLHLFCDVYIEFL

-220 IGYLKNAIPEILTT
+220 IGYLKNTIPEILTT
-234 FKFDISTGLENEI
+234 FKFDISKGLENEI

-253 IKTLNFL
+253 INTLDFL
-260 DDYEKEKIITVI
+260 EDYEKEKIIAEI
-272 DEHIK
+272 DEQIK
-277 MVNQRK
+277 MLNRRK

-302 FNFPYLYNITSEY
+302 FNFPYLYNVTSEY

-321 GIKAVDTKPKK
+321 GKKAVDTLPKK
-332 DKSKD
+332 DKRKT
-337 NREVKDINKE
+337 KDINKAS
-347 VNKRFV
+347 NKKQI
-353 IENIQKF
+353 IESIQKF
-360 KELEGRNPTPKDL
+360 KQLEGEYPTSKDL
-373 RKYTGL
+373 QEYLGIRE
-379 SDRTLQRRIKDCD
+379 RTLQRKIKDCN

-397 INNIYTLIDDLY
+397 INNTYTLIDDLL

>member
-1 MEDVKPL
+1 MEDIKPL
-8 KLKEAIQINNNDEIV
+8 KLKEVIQINNNDEII
-23 TSLLNKHEV
+23 TSLLNKQEV

-40 SCKTSVVMN
+40 SCKTSVVIS
-49 LAMSIINNGYW
+49 LAISIINNGYW

-86 IEKLGRNEA
+86 IEKIGRNEA

-115 LCKFINNA
+115 LCNFINNA

-150 PVKNT
+150 PVKTT

-189 TKLHLFCDVYIEFL
+189 TRLHLFCDVYIEFL

-220 IGYLKNAIPEILTT
+220 IGYLKNTIPEILTT
-234 FKFDISTGLENEI
+234 FKFDISKGLENEI

-253 IKTLNFL
+253 INTLDFL
-260 DDYEKEKIITVI
+260 EDYEIEKIIAKI
-272 DEHIK
+272 DEQIK
-277 MVNQRK
+277 MVNHRK

-302 FNFPYLYNITSEY
+302 FNFPYLYNVTSEY

-321 GIKAVDTKPKK
+321 GKKAVDTLPKK
-332 DKSKD
+332 DKRKT
-337 NREVKDINKE
+337 RDINKAS
-347 VNKRFV
+347 NKKQI
-353 IENIQKF
+353 IESIQKF
-360 KELEGRNPTPKDL
+360 RQLKGEYPTSKDL
-373 RKYTGL
+373 QEYLGI
-379 SDRTLQRRIKDCD
+379 SERTLQRKIKDCD
-392 GEVIK
+392 DEIIK
-397 INNIYTLIDDLY
+397 IDNAYTLIDDLY

>member
-1 MEDVKPL
+1 MEDIKPL
-8 KLKEAIQINNNDEIV
+8 KLKEVIQINNNDEII
-23 TSLLNKHEV
+23 TSLLNKQEV

-40 SCKTSVVMN
+40 SCKTSVVIS
-49 LAMSIINNGYW
+49 LAISIINNGYW
-60 LDRFKVSGK
+60 LDRLKVSGK

-86 IEKLGRNEA
+86 IEKIGRNEA

-115 LCKFINNA
+115 LCNFINNA

-150 PVKNT
+150 PVKTT

-189 TKLHLFCDVYIEFL
+189 TRLHLFCDVYIEFL

-220 IGYLKNAIPEILTT
+220 IGYLKNTIPEILTT
-234 FKFDISTGLENEI
+234 FKFDISKGLENEI

-253 IKTLNFL
+253 INTLDL
-260 DDYEKEKIITVI
+260 LEDYEKEKVIAEI
-272 DEHIK
+272 DEQIK
-277 MVNQRK
+277 MVNRRK

-302 FNFPYLYNITSEY
+302 FNFPYLYNVTSEY

-321 GIKAVDTKPKK
+321 GKKAVDTLPKK
-332 DKSKD
+332 DKRKT
-337 NREVKDINKE
+337 RDINKAS
-347 VNKRFV
+347 NKKQI
-353 IENIQKF
+353 IESIQKF
-360 KELEGRNPTPKDL
+360 RQLKGEYPTSKDL
-373 RKYTGL
+373 QEYLGI
-379 SDRTLQRRIKDCD
+379 SERTLQRKIKDCD
-392 GEVIK
+392 DEIIK
-397 INNIYTLIDDLY
+397 IDNAYTLIDDLY

>member
-1 MEDVKPL
+1 MEDIKPF
-8 KLKEAIQINNNDEIV
+8 KLKEVEINNNDEIV

-40 SCKTSVVMN
+40 SCKTSVVIS
-49 LAMSIINNGYW
+49 LAISVINNGYW
-60 LDRFKVSGK
+60 LDRFKTSGK

-75 TSSKFSYVVET
+75 TSSKLNYVVEI

-95 VNENLEIL
+95 VNDNLEIL

-108 SFNKIDE
+108 NFNKIDE
-115 LCKFINNA
+115 LCNFINNS

-174 TPRIGNIETDNQIKY
+174 TLRIGNIETDNQIKY

-220 IGYLKNAIPEILTT
+220 IGYLKNTIPEILTT
-234 FKFDISTGLENEI
+234 FKFDISKGLENEI
-247 IELKER
+247 IELKEK
-253 IKTLNFL
+253 INTLDFL
-260 DDYEKEKIITVI
+260 EDYEKEKIIAEI
-272 DEHIK
+272 DEQIK
-277 MVNQRK
+277 MVNRRK

-302 FNFPYLYNITSEY
+302 FNFPYLYNVTSEY

-321 GIKAVDTKPKK
+321 GKKAVDTLPKK
-332 DKSKD
+332 DKRKT
-337 NREVKDINKE
+337 RDINKAS
-347 VNKRFV
+347 NKKHI
-353 IENIQKF
+353 IESIQKF
-360 KELEGRNPTPKDL
+360 RQLKGEYPTSKDL
-373 RKYTGL
+373 QEYLGI
-379 SDRTLQRRIKDCD
+379 SERTLQRKIKDCD

-397 INNIYTLIDDLY
+397 ADNTYILIDDLY

>member
-8 KLKEAIQINNNDEIV
+8 KLKEVIQINNNDEII

-40 SCKTSVVMN
+40 SCKTSVVIS
-49 LAMSIINNGYW
+49 LAISIINNGYW

-75 TSSKFSYVVET
+75 TSSKFSYVVKT

-115 LCKFINNA
+115 LCNFINNA

-150 PVKNT
+150 PVKTT

-210 YLDTIKRDEV
+210 NLDTIKCDEV
-220 IGYLKNAIPEILTT
+220 IGYLKNTIPEILTT
-234 FKFDISTGLENEI
+234 FKFDISKGLENEI

-253 IKTLNFL
+253 INTLDFL
-260 DDYEKEKIITVI
+260 EDYEKEKIIAEI
-272 DEHIK
+272 DEQMK
-277 MVNQRK
+277 MVNRRK

-302 FNFPYLYNITSEY
+302 FNFPYLYNVTSEY

-321 GIKAVDTKPKK
+321 GKKAVDTLPKK
-332 DKSKD
+332 DKRKT
-337 NREVKDINKE
+337 KDINKAS
-347 VNKRFV
+347 NKKQI
-353 IENIQKF
+353 IESIQKF
-360 KELEGRNPTPKDL
+360 RQLEGEYPTSKDL
-373 RKYTGL
+373 QEYLGISK
-379 SDRTLQRRIKDCD
+379 RTLQRKIKDCD
-392 GEVIK
+392 GEIIK
-397 INNIYTLIDDLY
+397 IDNTYTLIDDLY

>member
-1 MEDVKPL
+1 MEDIKPL
-8 KLKEAIQINNNDEIV
+8 KLKEVIQINNNDEII
-23 TSLLNKHEV
+23 TSLLNKQEV

-40 SCKTSVVMN
+40 SCKTSVVIS
-49 LAMSIINNGYW
+49 LAISIINNGYW

-86 IEKLGRNEA
+86 IEKIGRNEA

-115 LCKFINNA
+115 LCNFINNA

-150 PVKNT
+150 PVKTT

-189 TKLHLFCDVYIEFL
+189 TRLHLFCDVYIEFL

-220 IGYLKNAIPEILTT
+220 IGYLKNTIPEILTT
-234 FKFDISTGLENEI
+234 FKFDISKGLENEI

-253 IKTLNFL
+253 INTLDFL
-260 DDYEKEKIITVI
+260 EDYEKEKIIAEI
-272 DEHIK
+272 DEQIK
-277 MVNQRK
+277 MVNHRK

-302 FNFPYLYNITSEY
+302 FNFPYLYNVTSEY

-321 GIKAVDTKPKK
+321 GKKAVDTLPKK
-332 DKSKD
+332 DKRKT
-337 NREVKDINKE
+337 RDINKAS
-347 VNKRFV
+347 NKKQI
-353 IENIQKF
+353 IESIQKF
-360 KELEGRNPTPKDL
+360 RQLKGEYPTSKDL
-373 RKYTGL
+373 QEYLGI
-379 SDRTLQRRIKDCD
+379 SERTLQRKIKDCD
-392 GEVIK
+392 DEIIK
-397 INNIYTLIDDLY
+397 IDNTYTLIDDLY